1 MIETTFLYRTFHRLV
16 LSGDTLFGTTYAGG
30 TANCCCRGEAK
41 TSPSVNV
48 QFTPTQYVDI
58 SASVSRKRSAC
69 YTHASQSSENY
80 NTLQELVARMR
91 GAESGH
97 KQAEAYIRHVQSPD
111 FSLPMVS

>member
-1 MIETTFLYRTFHRLV
+1 
-16 LSGDTLFGTTYAGG
+16 
-30 TANCCCRGEAK
+30 
-41 TSPSVNV
+41 
-48 QFTPTQYVDI
+48 VDI

-69 YTHASQSSENY
+69 YTHASQSSEKY

-111 FSLPMVS
+111 FSLRLVS